1 MLGSG
6 KLGPNEVKGAMAGDG
21 LAPKIVFPGI
31 RVATG
36 FLLVKMYF
44 RIASVPEGLKMFVAG
59 IRKLSTGISL
69 PIFPTMTAAPPALCT
84 SNVWDKPPA
93 RQNTTFPFT
102 FSGETLPTTA
112 MFLFIACN
120 APSETPSCVKRV
132 RGAPPVATPLAKPPS
147 ADALETFRPPTVD
160 AV

>member
-1 MLGSG
+1 MAAPLQSG
-6 KLGPNEVKGAMAGDG
+6 CSSKGEDASLHAAKILSPGAVISGYNNVKGAMAGDG

-59 IRKLSTGISL
+59 MRKLSTGISL

-102 FSGETLPTTA
+102 FSGE
-112 MFLFIACN
+112 
-120 APSETPSCVKRV
+120 SVSCRQN
-132 RGAPPVATPLAKPPS
+132 
-147 ADALETFRPPTVD
+147 LEK
-160 AV
+160 